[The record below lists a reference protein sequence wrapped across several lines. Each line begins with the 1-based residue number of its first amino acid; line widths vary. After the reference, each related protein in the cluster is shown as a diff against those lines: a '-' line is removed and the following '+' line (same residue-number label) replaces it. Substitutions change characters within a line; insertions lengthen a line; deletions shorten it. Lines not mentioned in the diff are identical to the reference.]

1 MTDAHVH
8 IERGPYTLE
17 WIGEFVKNA
26 QARGID
32 ELWLLEHNYRFKEF
46 VPMYDGVC
54 AASAYIDEWFH
65 RKAGVRK
72 FDEYLSLIEKS
83 RLCRWPVRLRFGLE
97 ICYFPEQEEL
107 IRALTRDAGLDF
119 LLGSVHFVDD
129 FAFDHLAEHWDGQ
142 DVDRLYRRYF
152 QLSVQLAE
160 SRLFNGVAHP
170 DCIKLFG
177 HKPSFDLSPYY
188 EAFAEAV
195 AHHGFYAEQSTGI
208 HRRTGAPIGME
219 RALLEA
225 MRRRGVRII
234 TASDAHTPEDVGLCI
249 PEAVRLL
256 EEWYYVN
263 LYFDQCF

>member
-17 WIGEFVKNA
+17 WIGEFVKTA

-46 VPMYDGVC
+46 VPMYDRIC
-54 AASAYIDEWFH
+54 AASAYIDDWFH
-65 RKAGVRK
+65 RKAGVHK
-72 FDEYLSLIEKS
+72 LEDYLELVEKA
-83 RLCRWPVRLRFGLE
+83 RQVKGPVRLRFGLE
-97 ICYFPEQEEL
+97 ICYFPEHEDL
-107 IRALTRDAGLDF
+107 IRALTQDAGLDF

-152 QLSVQLAE
+152 ELSVQLAE
-160 SRLFNGVAHP
+160 SGLFDGVAHP

-177 HKPSFDLSPYY
+177 HKPGFSLTPYY
-188 EAFAEAV
+188 EAFADAV
-195 AHHGFYAEQSTGI
+195 ARNGLYAEQSTGI

-219 RALLEA
+219 EELLRA
-225 MRRRGVRII
+225 MQRRGVKII
-234 TASDAHTPEDVGLCI
+234 TVSDAHTPEDVGLCI
-249 PEAVRLL
+249 PEAVKLL
-256 EEWYYVN
+256 E
-263 LYFDQCF
+263 D